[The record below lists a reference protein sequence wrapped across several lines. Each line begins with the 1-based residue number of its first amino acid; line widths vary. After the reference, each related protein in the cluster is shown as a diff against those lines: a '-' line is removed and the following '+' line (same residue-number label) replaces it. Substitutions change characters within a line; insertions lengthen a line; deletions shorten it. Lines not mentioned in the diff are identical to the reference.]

1 MKKLHELLSSE
12 RLTETVLNEGG
23 GVLLD
28 LEGQQILSLNEV
40 GMEIVRML
48 RGESLTQADLA
59 QRLAEA
65 YGIDEETAA
74 KDVGSFIQR
83 LSTFLKV

>member
-12 RLTETVLNEGG
+12 RLTETALEEGG

-40 GMEIVRML
+40 GMKLVRMI
-48 RGESLTQADLA
+48 RTEPFSQDDLA
-59 QRLAEA
+59 QRLAKA
-65 YGIDEETAA
+65 YGIDEVTAA
-74 KDVGSFIQR
+74 EDVGLFIHR
-83 LSTFLKV
+83 LSQFLRV

>member
-1 MKKLHELLSSE
+1 MKKLNEILSSE
-12 RLTETVLNEGG
+12 RLTETAMDEGG

-40 GMEIVRML
+40 GMKIVRML
-48 RGESLTQADLA
+48 RSEPLSLDELS

-65 YGIDEETAA
+65 YGIDEATAA
-74 KDVGSFIQR
+74 KDVGLFIQR
-83 LSTFLKV
+83 LSEFLKV

>member
-12 RLTETVLNEGG
+12 RLTETTLDEGG

-40 GMEIVRML
+40 GMKIVRML
-48 RGESLTQADLA
+48 RSEPLSLDELA
-59 QRLAEA
+59 QRLTET
-65 YGIDEETAA
+65 YGIDAETAA
-74 KDVGSFIQR
+74 KDVGLFIQR
-83 LSTFLKV
+83 LSEFLKV